1 MATPSHTRGATDVP
15 LLEETIDENF
25 RRTAERHSNREA
37 LVVRHQGIRWTYAE
51 LDHEIDR
58 VARGLHALGLEVGDR
73 VGLWSPNRFEWTLVQ
88 YATARLGIIMVCIN
102 PSYRTSELEFV
113 LNQSGCRVL
122 LAAPDFKTSDYRG
135 MWESVAQ
142 RCPSIEHAIFFDT
155 PEWEMLLVNGESLS
169 ADALLDRAGELDANQ
184 PINIQYTSGTTGLP
198 KGATLTHRNIL
209 NNGFFVGEACG
220 FREEDRVCIP
230 VPFYHCFGMVM
241 GNLGCTSHGACMV
254 IPNDAFDPISV
265 LEAVQAER
273 CTTLYGV
280 PTMFIAELA
289 EPTFSEYNLSSLRTG
304 IMAGS
309 PCPIEVMKKVIEE
322 MHMREVTIAYGMTE
336 TSPPR
341 ATLTHRNILNN
352 GFFVGEACGFREEDR
367 VCIPVP
373 FYHCF
378 GMVMGN
384 LGCTSHGAC
393 MVIPN
398 DAFDPISVLEAVQ
411 AERCTTLYG
420 VPTMFI
426 AELAEPTFSE
436 YNLSSLRTGIMAG
449 SPCPIEVMK
458 KVIEEMHM
466 REVTIA
472 YGMTETSPVSTQTG
486 ANDAIEKRVGSVGRV
501 HPHVEI
507 RIVDPESGQIALRGA
522 EGEFQTRGYSVMKG
536 YWNEPEKTAEALDS
550 EGWMHT
556 GDLAIMDEDGYVE
569 ITGRIKDLIIRG
581 GENVSPREIEEF
593 LYSHPD
599 VLDVQVVGVPD
610 PRFGEAICAFVRT
623 TSGEKLD
630 AETLR
635 AFCSGRI
642 AHYKHPRYVITTSA
656 FPMTVTGKIQ
666 KYKLREIAIDEL
678 GLATS

>member
-25 RRTAERHSNREA
+25 RRTAERYSNREA
-37 LVVRHQGIRWTYAE
+37 LVVQHQGIRWTYAE
-51 LDHEIDR
+51 FDHEIDR

-73 VGLWSPNRFEWTLVQ
+73 LGLWSPNRFEWTLVQ

-102 PSYRTSELEFV
+102 PGYRTSELEFV
-113 LNQSGCRVL
+113 LNQSGCRAL
-122 LAAPDFKTSDYRG
+122 LAAPAFKTSDYRG
-135 MWESVAQ
+135 LWESVAQ
-142 RCPSIEHAIFFDT
+142 RCPSVEHAIFFDT
-155 PEWEMLLVNGESLS
+155 PEWEMLLANGASLS
-169 ADALLDRAGELDANQ
+169 ADALLDRAGQLDANQ

-220 FREEDRVCIP
+220 FGEEDRVCIP

-273 CTTLYGV
+273 CTALYGV

-289 EPTFSEYNLSSLRTG
+289 EPTFSEYDLSSLRTG

-309 PCPIEVMKKVIEE
+309 PCPIEVMKQVIE
-322 MHMREVTIAYGMTE
+322 A
-336 TSPPR
+336 
-341 ATLTHRNILNN
+341 
-352 GFFVGEACGFREEDR
+352 
-367 VCIPVP
+367 
-373 FYHCF
+373 
-378 GMVMGN
+378 
-384 LGCTSHGAC
+384 
-393 MVIPN
+393 
-398 DAFDPISVLEAVQ
+398 
-411 AERCTTLYG
+411 
-420 VPTMFI
+420 
-426 AELAEPTFSE
+426 
-436 YNLSSLRTGIMAG
+436 
-449 SPCPIEVMK
+449 
-458 KVIEEMHM
+458 MHM

-486 ANDAIEKRVGSVGRV
+486 TNDAIEKRVGSVGRV

-507 RIVDPESGQIALRGA
+507 RIVDPASDQIALRGV

-536 YWNEPEKTAEALDS
+536 YWNEPEKTAEALDA

-599 VLDVQVVGVPD
+599 ILDVQVVGVPD
-610 PRFGEAICAFVRT
+610 PKFGEAICAFVRT

-630 AETLR
+630 IETLR
-635 AFCSGRI
+635 TFCSGRI

-666 KYKLREIAIDEL
+666 KYKLREIAVEEL
-678 GLATS
+678 GLAVS